1 MAIFYSK
8 SCGLALD
15 PKPSSKVWTTA
26 QNYHVVP
33 NNVRIFQALRIASET
48 ISGNPA
54 AMQLRYLQVYANII
68 YKDTCLLTWVI
79 TIQNKSKQIQQNR
92 PFGYEK
98 KHILK
103 NGFLTYERRTKK
115 KIQQCLKDFHYVCF
129 VSDLKLNISWEEFN
143 DNLPCSYRYHA

>member
-1 MAIFYSK
+1 MVIFQSK

-15 PKPSSKVWTTA
+15 PKPPSKVWTTA
-26 QNYHVVP
+26 QNYHVAP

-54 AMQLRYLQVYANII
+54 AMQLRYLQVYAN
-68 YKDTCLLTWVI
+68 KVLTLPYQLGF
-79 TIQNKSKQIQQNR
+79 TTQNKSKLIQPNR

-103 NGFLTYERRTKK
+103 NGFLTYERRTRK

-143 DNLPCSYRYHA
+143 DNLPCSYRYYA